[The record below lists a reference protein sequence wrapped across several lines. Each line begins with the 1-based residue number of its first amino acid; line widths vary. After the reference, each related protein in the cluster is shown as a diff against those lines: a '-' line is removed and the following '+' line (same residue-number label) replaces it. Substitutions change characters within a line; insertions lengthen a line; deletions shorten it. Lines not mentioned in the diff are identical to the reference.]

1 MATVGDDDV
10 QVPFGA
16 LPWPA
21 VLAEGGTVLR
31 ASASAVALLG
41 REPLGVP
48 LAEVLELAAAAGID
62 SSIAELD
69 DDRVLVALHDR
80 TQIRH
85 LSALVD
91 AVADSTFTLD
101 ATGGLIWR
109 SARLVER
116 AGELD
121 VAALGDRSPV
131 ERIHPEDMPVV
142 LESFSSIL
150 AEPGSRTRLEV
161 RSRSVVDDDV
171 FELIELIGTNCL
183 DDPDIGGIVVQV
195 RNLGEGRRVIDLARD
210 EGDLHSLADAVPVGV
225 LLGDPSGRVVY
236 RNSSAKAILGD
247 GILSLAQEGW
257 LELIRPEHREGLRHL
272 VDDARAGRAGGEM
285 TVSGYRVDRGE
296 PGAAGVGWVRLRMA
310 PLLAAGG
317 GPAGVIA
324 TIEDVTEQVEARAE
338 TERLTQMLDASS
350 DFVVVW
356 RVTTGE
362 TLWANAV
369 TREMLDVPL
378 SDGSPRRLTHLLDRS
393 VRERF
398 VAETAEILE
407 SSDVWHGEL
416 TLWHPRRG
424 PVPVS
429 ATGVV
434 QRAADRA
441 IDTVALVARDISD
454 LKVAEERLRHLA
466 SHDPLTGLPN
476 RSLLT
481 DHLDEAIARHR
492 RGREGLAVVFC
503 DLDGFKEV
511 NDRLGHVVGDVVLT
525 EVARRLGAATRDID
539 LVARV
544 GGDEFVVVCEEVSM
558 ETVEEIAG
566 RLVGAV
572 LPPILAGGETIH
584 LSCSAGVAYVVSGD
598 AADPDRLLIVADQAM
613 YAAKAAGRD
622 RHVVEVVPERRVT
635 GDG

>member
-10 QVPFGA
+10 TLPFGA

-21 VLAEGGTVLR
+21 LLATGGTVVS
-31 ASASAVALLG
+31 ASASAIALLG
-41 REPLGVP
+41 GEPVGET
-48 LAEVLELAAAAGID
+48 LAVALERAAAAGID
-62 SSIAELD
+62 PTTTELD
-69 DDRVLVALHDR
+69 DARVLVALHDR
-80 TQIRH
+80 GPARH
-85 LSALVD
+85 LAALVD
-91 AVADSTFTLD
+91 AIADSTFTLD
-101 ATGGLIWR
+101 ATGGLLWR

-121 VAALGDRSPV
+121 AVTIADRSPV
-131 ERIHPEDMPVV
+131 ERIHPEDMPIL

-150 AEPGSRTRLEV
+150 AEPGRRTRIEV

-171 FELIELIGTNCL
+171 FELIEIIGTNRL

-195 RNLGEGRRVIDLARD
+195 HNLGEGRRVLDLARD
-210 EGDLHSLADAVPVGV
+210 EGDLHSLADAVPVGI

-247 GILSLAQEGW
+247 GILSLTQEGW
-257 LELIRPEHREGLRHL
+257 LELIRPEHRHGLREL
-272 VDDARAGRAGGEM
+272 VDLARTGRGGGEM
-285 TVSGYRVDRGE
+285 TLAFHRAGPAAAQSGI
-296 PGAAGVGWVRLRMA
+296 GWVRLRLA
-310 PLLAAGG
+310 PLLGLDGG
-317 GPAGVIA
+317 SSGVVA
-324 TIEDVTEQVEARAE
+324 TIEDVTQQMEARAE

-369 TREMLDVPL
+369 TRAMLEIPL

-398 VAETAEILE
+398 AAETAAILE

-416 TLWHPRRG
+416 TLRHPRRG

-434 QRAADRA
+434 QRADDGS
-441 IDTVALVARDISD
+441 IDTVALVARDISE
-454 LKVAEERLRHLA
+454 LKAAEERLRHLA
-466 SHDPLTGLPN
+466 NHDPLTGLPN

-481 DHLDEAIARHR
+481 DHLDDAIARHR
-492 RGREGLAVVFC
+492 RGSEGLAVVFC

-525 EVARRLGAATRDID
+525 EVARRLAVATRDVD

-544 GGDEFVVVCEEVSM
+544 GGDEFVVVCEEVSLA
-558 ETVEEIAG
+558 EIEEIAD
-566 RLVGAV
+566 RLVAAV
-572 LPPILAGGETIH
+572 APPILAGGETVL
-584 LSCSAGVAYVVSGD
+584 LSCSAGVAYVEPGEV
-598 AADPDRLLIVADQAM
+598 ADPDRLLLVADRVM
-613 YAAKAAGRD
+613 YEAKAAGRA
-622 RHVVEVVPERRVT
+622 RHAVEVVGARRPPAPS
-635 GDG
+635 